1 MKQAQRHNK
10 TIAVVVINIVLLLPL
25 ILKVIQLPGF
35 PLAAQGR
42 SEQAPAITV
51 LSWFDKSF
59 QEACDKHWSSSFGG
73 RDWYVRGY
81 NQIDYALFKKA
92 NARYVVIGKEN
103 CLYESGYLDAYS
115 GKDFVGSSHIMHQ
128 IDRLVMLQEA
138 MLKQGKLVLPVIA
151 PGKASYYP
159 EYIPK
164 RYAQKF
170 GPTNYDVYSKYMQNS
185 NLIYIDFRRWFLA
198 NKTIS
203 NYPLYPLSGIHWSNY
218 AAVLSFDSILKVTS
232 KVLQVNSPRI
242 TINSV
247 DWNEQ
252 LQYPDNDIAEGL
264 NLLYPLK
271 NKALAYP
278 NYKVA
283 DSDSAKLNVITIA
296 DSFWWYLY
304 STGLPQACFK
314 KHSFWYYNELQYP
327 QSDKEETKVSNRNY
341 FEQLRAADVV
351 LILYNESNLHRFS
364 DGAIDMC
371 FETFCKP
378 NAEREKMQQLKEKM
392 CDDKKWYE
400 QIKTK
405 AALKQI
411 SVDSMLSLDAKYLIE
426 QKH

>member
-1 MKQAQRHNK
+1 MKEKQQHNK
-10 TIAVVVINIVLLLPL
+10 TIAVVAINFILLLPL
-25 ILKVIQLPGF
+25 LLKVMHVPAF
-35 PLAAQGR
+35 PLAAASS
-42 SEQAPAITV
+42 SEQAPSISV
-51 LSWFDKSF
+51 SSWFDKSF

-81 NQIDYALFKKA
+81 NQIDYALFDKA

-115 GKDFVGSSHIMHQ
+115 GKDFVGDAQIRHQ
-128 IDRLVMLQEA
+128 VDRLLMLQEA

-151 PGKASYYP
+151 PGKASYYS
-159 EYIPK
+159 EYIPR
-164 RYAQKF
+164 RYEKKF
-170 GPTNYDVYSKYMQNS
+170 GPTNYDVFSKYMQNS
-185 NLIYIDFRRWFLA
+185 NLIYIDFRDWFLA
-198 NKTIS
+198 NKTKS
-203 NYPLYPLSGIHWSNY
+203 KYPLYPLSGIHWSNY
-218 AAVLSFDSILKVTS
+218 AALLVFDSILKVTS
-232 KVLQVNSPRI
+232 NALRVKTPSI
-242 TINSV
+242 TISSV
-247 DWNEQ
+247 QWKEQ

-278 NYKVA
+278 TYKVT

-304 STGLPQACFK
+304 STGLPQTCFK

-327 QSDKEETKVSNRNY
+327 QSDKEESKVINRNY

-351 LILYNESNLHRFS
+351 LILYNESNLRRFS

-371 FETFCKP
+371 YETFCKT
-378 NAEREKMQQLKEKM
+378 NTEREKMQQLKEKM
-392 CDDKKWYE
+392 CADKTWYE
-400 QIKTK
+400 EIKTK

-411 SVDSMLSLDAKYLIE
+411 SVDSMLSVDARYMLD
-426 QKH
+426 QRD